1 MLLLLQRMSRMV
13 VVGVWVVLR
22 LVLRRGV
29 GRRGCQSTRLQSVH
43 SSDVCRL
50 MQLLLLLLLRLLD
63 LMSQHGDVGR
73 GVDARRRTGSAAA
86 AASATRAA
94 ATVTTVT
101 TTVAVLFIRATL
113 RV

>member
-1 MLLLLQRMSRMV
+1 MLLLLQRMSRTV
-13 VVGVWVVLR
+13 VVGVKVVLR

-29 GRRGCQSTRLQSVH
+29 GRRGCQSTRLQSVVH

-50 MQLLLLLLLRLLD
+50 LQLLLLLLLRLY

-94 ATVTTVT
+94 ATVPAVT
-101 TTVAVLFIRATL
+101 TAIAVLFIRATL
-113 RV
+113 

>member
-1 MLLLLQRMSRMV
+1 MLLLLQRMSRV
-13 VVGVWVVLR
+13 VRAGVKVVLR
-22 LVLRRGV
+22 LVLRCGV

-43 SSDVCRL
+43 SSDVRRL
-50 MQLLLLLLLRLLD
+50 MQWLY

-94 ATVTTVT
+94 ATVTAVT
-101 TTVAVLFIRATL
+101 TATAVLFIRATL
-113 RV
+113 